1 MEHPVK
7 IKIACALALI
17 LASNAAFA
25 GTAATAV
32 TAPADKPT
40 EASLHHLLDVMQAHQ
55 TVDAMGQ
62 QMDAMFGGYMG
73 KLLEGKHLNAKQA
86 EIMEKS
92 RARLTDTFKTMMS
105 WEAMEP
111 MYLKVYAE
119 TFTQKEIDGMTAF
132 YETPVGHSMIEKMP
146 LVVKNTMV
154 IMQKQMEGLMPKIQQ
169 IAKETADEIKAEA
182 AAEEKGKSG

>member
-7 IKIACALALI
+7 IKIACALTLI
-17 LASNAAFA
+17 LASNAVFA
-25 GTAATAV
+25 G

-55 TVDAMGQ
+55 SVDAIRQ
-62 QMDAMFGGYMG
+62 QMDTMFGGYMS
-73 KLLEGKHLNAKQA
+73 KLLDGKQLNAKQA
-86 EIMEKS
+86 EIMARS
-92 RARLTDTFKTMMS
+92 RTRLTDTFKGMLS
-105 WEAMEP
+105 WESMEP

-154 IMQKQMEGLMPKIQQ
+154 IMQKQMEGLVPKIQQ

-182 AAEEKGKSG
+182 AAEGKSG